1 MASLSFLYRSSSN
14 TEISSPDEGSTAS
27 SGGCGGAEQQES
39 CALQLPSCLRA
50 TPSLLQAQ
58 EKLAKHTGKAY
69 SGGNMDDLSVI
80 IIMTQV
86 RKDTVAAPLCAVF
99 KLGWLFWLLLL
110 RMICVA
116 MPCLAC
122 CRWFLQAIND
132 GSGRIWSASS
142 NSSAHDLQTAV
153 RTFQWVSCGERFQQG
168 NADSATQRSYRTAVA
183 AQAREKL
190 V

>member
-50 TPSLLQAQ
+50 TPLLQAQ
-58 EKLAKHTGKAY
+58 DKLAKHTGKAY

-80 IIMTQV
+80 IIMMQV

-132 GSGRIWSASS
+132 GSARIWSASS

-153 RTFQWVSCGERFQQG
+153 RTFQWVSCGEPFQQG
-168 NADSATQRSYRTAVA
+168 NADPATQRSYRTA